1 MSHYPNPASARV
13 AACAVVLTALACV
26 LLCVAATVLR

>member
-1 MSHYPNPASARV
+1 MSNYPDRASARV

-26 LLCVAATVLR
+26 LLCVAAVVLR